1 MTTTFQYRGYNLDC
15 TPRPLE
21 EGAFGAQVMLT
32 RFGYHSEKTFD
43 ALPHFRYREGSYR
56 ACQAVR
62 RGMAAAKALKPHQF
76 EK

>member
-43 ALPHFRYREGSYR
+43 ALPIFATAKE
-56 ACQAVR
+56 AV
-62 RGMAAAKALKPHQF
+62 AHAKQF
-76 EK
+76 AEEWLQRKA